1 MSLSVVFTR
10 YRFPLNLIVSST
22 DSQNMHLDSVHIF
35 LTQNVFSVHLFGVM
49 ADFWEVGVFACGCE
63 SQLNLAAVPNT
74 EKHVC
79 SHMEQKP
86 IQFNQC
92 VQYVCTAKT

>member
-49 ADFWEVGVFACGCE
+49 ADF
-63 SQLNLAAVPNT
+63 
-74 EKHVC
+74 
-79 SHMEQKP
+79 
-86 IQFNQC
+86 
-92 VQYVCTAKT
+92 